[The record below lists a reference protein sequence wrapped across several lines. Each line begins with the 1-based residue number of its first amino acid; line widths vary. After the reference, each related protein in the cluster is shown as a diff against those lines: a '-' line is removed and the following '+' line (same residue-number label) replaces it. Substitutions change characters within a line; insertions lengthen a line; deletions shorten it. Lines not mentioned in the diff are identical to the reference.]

1 MHTCIT
7 AMLFCVKETQDR
19 NRFVYCSVQGD
30 SHETRLAEVLISDF
44 SFGCLGTASQCHG
57 NTLDTPFEFV
67 LVCHTTS
74 AFSTYVHNFS
84 RVALG

>member
-30 SHETRLAEVLISDF
+30 SHGTRLAEVLISDF
-44 SFGCLGTASQCHG
+44 SCGVLGVWEQH
-57 NTLDTPFEFV
+57 
-67 LVCHTTS
+67 HS
-74 AFSTYVHNFS
+74 AMETC
-84 RVALG
+84 